1 MSMQGETSCPEAVL
15 ASIAWYPDALDERRR
30 GMVEAH
36 AASCA
41 ACREE
46 LAFVQG
52 RIEPEIALPDADE
65 LYAGVLGRIERSESR
80 ARGAR
85 LSGSTERRP
94 LRRRRVGRREA
105 FGARPAMLAAG
116 LALALLCG
124 ALGALGGML
133 LASGGVPFYE
143 TVAEPP
149 QALAPAATGNETGSA
164 VTPPAGPELEVVFRA
179 DARAEQ
185 VHAALRAIGAQI
197 VSGPTQIGVYRI
209 ELPEAADVAAAAR
222 LLEGEGRGV
231 AAFAQPVR

>member
-30 GMVEAH
+30 GLVEAH

-52 RIEPEIALPDADE
+52 RIEPELELPDPE
-65 LYAGVLGRIERSESR
+65 GVYAGVLARIERSSAGER
-80 ARGAR
+80 RRGSA
-85 LSGSTERRP
+85 SERRP
-94 LRRRRVGRREA
+94 LRRSRVGRREA
-105 FGARPAMLAAG
+105 FGTRPAVLAAG

-133 LASGGVPFYE
+133 LASGGAPIYQ
-143 TVAEPP
+143 TVAERP
-149 QALAPAATGNETGSA
+149 QPAASDTGAGAPEAATLAAPA
-164 VTPPAGPELEVVFRA
+164 LDVVFRA
-179 DARAEQ
+179 DARADR

-197 VSGPTQIGVYRI
+197 VAGPTQVGVYRV
-209 ELPEAADVAAAAR
+209 ELPKTADADAAAR
-222 LLEGEGRGV
+222 MLEGEGRGV
-231 AAFAQPVR
+231 ATFAQPVR